1 MKKYTSIGLSVVG
14 AMLVAWSPAIA
25 QDVDAVTA
33 VEQQHNAQMQQNQNT
48 VDNVSDQTDDIVQQ
62 YKVLLEENRVLRTYN
77 SQVRD
82 QIAQQESD
90 IVLITTQIDGITQTR
105 REVMPLIQDMVD
117 SLRDFV
123 NADIPFRKE
132 TRLDRVEALQD
143 LMDQPDVP
151 PSERYRLVMERFKTE
166 AEYGQTVNAYADT
179 EVIGGTEMKLNFVN
193 IGRVA
198 FMAQNIAGDRSFVW
212 DNQAREWV
220 ELDSSFNSAVQ
231 DVILMA
237 EKAQQPEMV
246 IVPVFAN
253 QGAE

>member
-1 MKKYTSIGLSVVG
+1 MRIKSSKMAFCLGVSAFALSGCAGGSGQQLPPASFVSTSQGPGEQYVIGPLDSLTIFVWRNPELG
-14 AMLVAWSPAIA
+14 AEV
-25 QDVDAVTA
+25 
-33 VEQQHNAQMQQNQNT
+33 
-48 VDNVSDQTDDIVQQ
+48 
-62 YKVLLEENRVLRTYN
+62 
-77 SQVRD
+77 QVRPD
-82 QIAQQESD
+82 GR
-90 IVLITTQIDGITQTR
+90 ITT
-105 REVMPLIQDMVD
+105 PLIQDMVD